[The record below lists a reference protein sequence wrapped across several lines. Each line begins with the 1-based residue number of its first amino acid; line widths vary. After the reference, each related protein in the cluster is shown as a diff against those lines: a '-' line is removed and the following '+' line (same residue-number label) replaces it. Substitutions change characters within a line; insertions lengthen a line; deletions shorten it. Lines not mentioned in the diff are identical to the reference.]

1 MQLLGFE
8 KDSSDY
14 CKNYLNFADNMF
26 WSALEKILLDELSD
40 LVPHYIKVF
49 CGQLLHH
56 EEPAYVKGS
65 ECRIVSDD
73 PQFRAYASLPAHRPQ
88 YLQFFAKWHLL
99 LHLMFSSITGNAD
112 IICYCSLF

>member
-73 PQFRAYASLPAHRPQ
+73 PPKIRDCLKKSDILRRS
-88 YLQFFAKWHLL
+88 LL
-99 LHLMFSSITGNAD
+99 LLNRKFLEFGSCCRKAGA
-112 IICYCSLF
+112 